1 MKKKIIIKV
10 SIILVV
16 VLLLAITRVPIFNV
30 AEKSNNLFKKV
41 LKNTKSDV
49 VCVLDYQLTTGT
61 GWVVVDS
68 NKQELIGKSV
78 ALSCIFDPRFLKDNK
93 EFDLDYKA
101 EYIVEGEQKTKIE
114 IDNEL
119 VMVLSADKITI
130 MYDSSKKNYYITD
143 LSFSGFIKGTLGM
156 FNKSYRISK

>member
-49 VCVLDYQLTTGT
+49 VCVLAYQLTTGT

-78 ALSCIFDPRFLKDNK
+78 ALSCIFDPRF
-93 EFDLDYKA
+93 
-101 EYIVEGEQKTKIE
+101 
-114 IDNEL
+114 
-119 VMVLSADKITI
+119 
-130 MYDSSKKNYYITD
+130 
-143 LSFSGFIKGTLGM
+143 
-156 FNKSYRISK
+156 